1 MRKKLAILI
10 YSMASGGAEK
20 VISILLREFKS
31 YEITLVLMNDKIDYT
46 LPDGLNICY
55 LENSNPLENGF
66 KKLLKLFYLGLTYKN
81 FCKNNNIEISLSFMN
96 RPNYINIVSRFFGN
110 KSKIILSERAMP
122 SLQHKS
128 GLQGFINR
136 LLIRKLYPYADKI
149 IANSKGNCTDL
160 INNFGIRNIEII
172 NNPIDIE
179 EIKKL
184 KDEEVTNNLRKFTFI
199 TVGRLDRGKNHE
211 LMINAFFSLKN
222 RNTQLFIIGDGEL
235 KNKLQ
240 NQIKTLKL
248 EEQVFLLGKKKN
260 PYKYL
265 SKADCFLFSSN
276 HEGFPNVILEALA
289 CNLPIIS
296 TDCESGPREI
306 LSSNNKIIKTLSI
319 DTCEYGVLV
328 PVNDANNFRKAM
340 DLLYHDNNLRSR
352 YVKASTN
359 RSNYFCSKIV
369 VTQYERLLSE

>member
-1 MRKKLAILI
+1 
-10 YSMASGGAEK
+10 MARWEK
-20 VISILLREFKS
+20 WNYR
-31 YEITLVLMNDKIDYT
+31 
-46 LPDGLNICY
+46 
-55 LENSNPLENGF
+55 SN
-66 KKLLKLFYLGLTYKN
+66 
-81 FCKNNNIEISLSFMN
+81 
-96 RPNYINIVSRFFGN
+96 
-110 KSKIILSERAMP
+110 
-122 SLQHKS
+122 HK
-128 GLQGFINR
+128 
-136 LLIRKLYPYADKI
+136 
-149 IANSKGNCTDL
+149 
-160 INNFGIRNIEII
+160 
-172 NNPIDIE
+172 
-179 EIKKL
+179 
-184 KDEEVTNNLRKFTFI
+184 
-199 TVGRLDRGKNHE
+199 VGRLDRGKNHE